1 MAPTPKIGRWLH
13 GVVTQTY
20 FPFFLALLIVLWLL
34 FSAGIYF
41 SERGVAGATI
51 NSYGRALYW
60 GIAAFSTAG
69 IADTPLSGASQ
80 VIGGIWIVLGSAIFF
95 GTIIA
100 TVTGYFMHP
109 MQRPAKQIVDTIE
122 YNLEHLEDLSVDE
135 LTLLKETAD
144 ALILHMERVR
154 EQQASGED

>member
-20 FPFFLALLIVLWLL
+20 FPVFLALLIVLWLL

-41 SERGVAGATI
+41 SERGVEGATI
-51 NSYGRALYW
+51 DSYGRALYW

-80 VIGGIWIVLGSAIFF
+80 VIGGIWIVVGSAIFF

-100 TVTGYFMHP
+100 TVTAYFMHP
-109 MQRPAKQIVDTIE
+109 MQRPAKQIVETIE

-135 LTLLKETAD
+135 LALLKETAD
-144 ALILHMERVR
+144 ALILHMERLKER
-154 EQQASGED
+154 QASGDD